1 MTRQEMA
8 IAVDGAALLVS
19 PEPVA
24 ALVAAAAELRKSC
37 AGCKRYRVQEPPSPF
52 EWRRACLLLGVFA
65 HDDDDPRLPA
75 DGSGFCHEWS
85 AK

>member
-8 IAVDGAALLVS
+8 DKLDQVPVQDSGTMAEYGADVDVLK
-19 PEPVA
+19 
-24 ALVAAAAELRKSC
+24 AAAAELRKSC
-37 AGCKRYRVQEPPSPF
+37 AGCEHFWLRHFNPRTTDGICEKRNAFVPI
-52 EWRRACLLLGVFA
+52 
-65 HDDDDPRLPA
+65 

>member
-8 IAVDGAALLVS
+8 NAVDGAALLVS
-19 PEPVA
+19 AEPVA
-24 ALVAAAAELRKSC
+24 SLVAAAAELRKSC
-37 AGCKRYRVQEPPSPF
+37 AGCEHFWLRHFNPRTTDGICEKRNAFVPI
-52 EWRRACLLLGVFA
+52 
-65 HDDDDPRLPA
+65 